1 MVPAGR
7 VGAGLPCGRPVRCG
21 SGSCRRLG
29 TEQFRPGPEEILLEL
44 PGGGIDAGETLEQ
57 AVLRELN
64 EEIGIPGN
72 SISSDFKIIAVNMGH
87 VCGGIPRTNLFFKVD
102 VDKDEIIKTDEISG
116 FKWFTYEELV
126 SLKPDPS
133 TGDTSEIFN
142 VIQTYLK

>member
-1 MVPAGR
+1 MDVDPRLPEIKDCLYR
-7 VGAGLPCGRPVRCG
+7 VAVKVII
-21 SGSCRRLG
+21 
-29 TEQFRPGPEEILLEL
+29 TDKDKILLVL
-44 PGGGIDAGETLEQ
+44 DGSDADYSFPGGGIDYGETLEQ

-126 SLKPDPS
+126 SLKLDPS